1 MHPRRLAKGVVVL
14 ALAGAFGGLLSQ
26 GAAAATQARN
36 AMLEAR
42 AVVADAAL
50 DAVQTARAASDA
62 AEAVTLD
69 HAAVDE
75 LAEASAELE
84 ELLDEAGALEQ
95 SGVLSA
101 RTTATTSRSGERGAA
116 GEDAAADEDA
126 TSAPVDPS
134 ATAPAESAP
143 AESAPAEP
151 APAEAATTD
160 PAPAAPAPTAADEST
175 RPVVVPPVAGPE
187 DTTTRKLR
195 EAVERVVELSEEVA
209 ETTQEERERIAAAEK
224 AAAEKAAAEKAAA
237 EAKAKAEAEAKA
249 KAEAEAKAKAE
260 AEAKA
265 KAAQRAAWKS
275 SVNGYANG
283 RIPASVLCA
292 PSFDSS
298 ALLRCDAAEDL
309 SALDA
314 AYYEAFGTHL
324 SITSSYRSYSAQVSC
339 RRTKGWLCA
348 APGTSNH
355 GTGIAVDLGG
365 GIQTFGTK
373 QHKWMQANAAAY
385 GWVHPSWARA
395 GGSKPEAWH
404 WEYTR

>member
-143 AESAPAEP
+143 AESAPAESAPAEP

-224 AAAEKAAAEKAAA
+224 AAAEKAA
-237 EAKAKAEAEAKA
+237 AEAKA

>member
-143 AESAPAEP
+143 AEPAPAESAPAESAPAEP

-224 AAAEKAAAEKAAA
+224 AAAEKAA
-237 EAKAKAEAEAKA
+237 AEAKA

-339 RRTKGWLCA
+339 RQTKGWLCA

>member
-143 AESAPAEP
+143 AGSAPAEP